1 MTDSYVEGI
10 QNERLFTFYFFKFIN
25 LKFSIMNKKFLS
37 VILFSA
43 LMVGTAGTFTS
54 CKDYDDDIKDLQEQI
69 DGQKSDLSSKVSA
82 VESSISSLQA
92 AQGSLENAIAAA
104 KDDAEK
110 AALEAQNKAIE
121 TAKAELETVKAEL
134 QAAIKAS
141 ADDVDAVKAAVA
153 NAEEEMS
160 KIVGRIQ
167 TLEAFKT
174 TTETTLAKLA
184 EADVAL
190 TDKITALNAD
200 LVALGNRLTAVE
212 AQVIALENYKTSNDA
227 AVSANKDAIDKLI
240 EDLEALQEGEL
251 TEAMIQKIAEQV
263 TAVVGAKLDVVSA
276 ALNKKVTHVSLYT
289 TMDVYNTRYVDLNL
303 VSAEA
308 VRTWTFGDK
317 LAGEPISFK
326 KGDKETFEE
335 SFIIRVSPTNAT
347 LDKSMIKLVNSQ
359 MNDLNGLLEVK
370 NIEAYKELVT
380 TRGISANGLWKVSV
394 KLVDNY
400 DADAYKAAAATYGK
414 DGKKDKDI
422 LYAVM
427 VGDSATDL
435 RQVVSEYGLILA
447 ADNKEALRELTFNV
461 DKTPV
466 KEIRNRW
473 AGEGNSYSE
482 DETKVSYKEL
492 AWDIDEKYSPWAEPI
507 IKNDDASK
515 INVIADVEDYR
526 NGLPAYS
533 VKAGQAFTV
542 NFDEAVAENV
552 RGFYIT
558 LDSDCAVESAPS
570 EINAWKSYGVKGLN
584 TVTSGSSLELTV
596 PEGVNAEGDYI
607 GFRVYA
613 VNYDGSLVD
622 PDGKAFYVYVGE
634 TAQNV
639 ANLTLTMDAKIIT
652 PLATTVSSKTD
663 AFSTANW
670 GRAQGGTYSMVIEDA
685 EGTDVTTDFSY
696 TNFIFKNNEKVV
708 VNLLADDTKL
718 IDAATITSVA
728 TVEMSDVVASKMK
741 DNMTYTATITAKNGT
756 SGIVAVSTIK
766 FTKTLPAFPATVYPY
781 TNILVENNLKIYPV
795 YKNAQAEYD
804 MKYVWHGIATAAG
817 VGYDNLIFS
826 EINSDPTKVVVGYA
840 PTSNIISAPATLV
853 NPKNEAFGTKF
864 PMAIHY
870 NYDKI
875 SNKYNTKT
883 KVWEVVD
890 HNPAWGTDFT
900 VEFGNYI
907 YDCTFAWSKAAPK
920 VTYPGAVGKSTYI
933 AFSDLKITDWYKEA
947 LDLTKMTTSG
957 TKENTYMKAVTL
969 HFLTGDKYDRVDEYY
984 ECKAGAT
991 YAKYDSGTKEYTPV
1005 TDIKE
1010 ATHIQLTSKSNASQG
1025 SDVPTKRRCNLNC
1038 VSKE

>member
-1 MTDSYVEGI
+1 
-10 QNERLFTFYFFKFIN
+10 
-25 LKFSIMNKKFLS
+25 
-37 VILFSA
+37 
-43 LMVGTAGTFTS
+43 
-54 CKDYDDDIKDLQEQI
+54 
-69 DGQKSDLSSKVSA
+69 
-82 VESSISSLQA
+82 
-92 AQGSLENAIAAA
+92 
-104 KDDAEK
+104 
-110 AALEAQNKAIE
+110 
-121 TAKAELETVKAEL
+121 
-134 QAAIKAS
+134 
-141 ADDVDAVKAAVA
+141 
-153 NAEEEMS
+153 
-160 KIVGRIQ
+160 
-167 TLEAFKT
+167 
-174 TTETTLAKLA
+174 
-184 EADVAL
+184 
-190 TDKITALNAD
+190 
-200 LVALGNRLTAVE
+200 
-212 AQVIALENYKTSNDA
+212 
-227 AVSANKDAIDKLI
+227 
-240 EDLEALQEGEL
+240 
-251 TEAMIQKIAEQV
+251 
-263 TAVVGAKLDVVSA
+263 
-276 ALNKKVTHVSLYT
+276 
-289 TMDVYNTRYVDLNL
+289 
-303 VSAEA
+303 
-308 VRTWTFGDK
+308 
-317 LAGEPISFK
+317 
-326 KGDKETFEE
+326 
-335 SFIIRVSPTNAT
+335 
-347 LDKSMIKLVNSQ
+347 
-359 MNDLNGLLEVK
+359 
-370 NIEAYKELVT
+370 
-380 TRGISANGLWKVSV
+380 
-394 KLVDNY
+394 
-400 DADAYKAAAATYGK
+400 
-414 DGKKDKDI
+414 
-422 LYAVM
+422 M

-492 AWDIDEKYSPWAEPI
+492 AWDTDEKYSPWAEPI

-515 INVIADVEDYR
+515 INVIADAKDYR

-542 NFDEAVAENV
+542 NFNEATAENV

-558 LDSDCAVESAPS
+558 LDEGCAVESAPS

-663 AFSTANW
+663 VFSTANW
-670 GRAQGGTYSMVIEDA
+670 GRAQGGTYSMVIKDA

-728 TVEMSDVVASKMK
+728 TVEMSNVVASKMK

-781 TNILVENNLKIYPV
+781 TNILVQNNLKIYPV
-795 YKNAQAEYD
+795 YNNAQAEYD
-804 MKYVWHGIATAAG
+804 MKNVWHGIAKDATG
-817 VGYDNLIFS
+817 TTGYANLIFS
-826 EINSDPTKVVVGYA
+826 EINSDPSKVVVDYVPA
-840 PTSNIISAPATLV
+840 SNIISAPAALV
-853 NPKNEAFGTKF
+853 NPKDEAFGTKF

-870 NYDKI
+870 NYGKI
-875 SNKYNTKT
+875 SNKYNAETKA
-883 KVWEVVD
+883 WEVVD

-957 TKENTYMKAVTL
+957 TKENTYMKSVTL

-984 ECKAGAT
+984 ECVAGAT
-991 YAKYDSGTKEYTPV
+991 YAKYDSSKKTYTTV
-1005 TDIKE
+1005 SDIKE

-1025 SDVPTKRRCNLNC
+1025 SDVPTKIQLVFTDNFNYE
-1038 VSKE
+1038 VDVTMNTPFTMTFQQQ

>member
-1 MTDSYVEGI
+1 
-10 QNERLFTFYFFKFIN
+10 
-25 LKFSIMNKKFLS
+25 MNKKFLS

-69 DGQKSDLSSKVSA
+69 DGQKSDLSSKVSV

-92 AQGSLENAIAAA
+92 AQGSLESAIAAA

-289 TMDVYNTRYVDLNL
+289 TTMDVYGTQYVDLNL

-347 LDKSMIKLVNSQ
+347 LDKSMIRLVNSQ

-414 DGKKDKDI
+414 DGEKDKDI

-492 AWDIDEKYSPWAEPI
+492 AWDTDEKYSPWAEPI

-515 INVIADVEDYR
+515 INVIADAKDYR

-542 NFDEAVAENV
+542 NFNEATAENV

-558 LDSDCAVESAPS
+558 LDEGCAVESAPS

-663 AFSTANW
+663 VFSTANW
-670 GRAQGGTYSMVIEDA
+670 GRAQGGTYSMVIKDA

-728 TVEMSDVVASKMK
+728 TVEMSNVVASKMK

-781 TNILVENNLKIYPV
+781 TNILVQNNLKIYPV
-795 YKNAQAEYD
+795 YNNAQAEYD
-804 MKYVWHGIATAAG
+804 MKNVWHGIAKDATG
-817 VGYDNLIFS
+817 TTGYANLIFS
-826 EINSDPTKVVVGYA
+826 EINSDPSKVVVDYVPA
-840 PTSNIISAPATLV
+840 SNIISAPAALV
-853 NPKNEAFGTKF
+853 NPKDEAFGTKF

-870 NYDKI
+870 NYGKI
-875 SNKYNTKT
+875 SNKYNAKT
-883 KVWEVVD
+883 KAWEVVD

-957 TKENTYMKAVTL
+957 TKENTYMKSVTL

-984 ECKAGAT
+984 ECV
-991 YAKYDSGTKEYTPV
+991 AK
-1005 TDIKE
+1005 
-1010 ATHIQLTSKSNASQG
+1010 IQLVFTDNFNYEV
-1025 SDVPTKRRCNLNC
+1025 DVTMNTPFTMTFQQQ
-1038 VSKE
+1038 